1 VHRQWTARDG
11 LPVDGLTDLL
21 QTRDGYLWIATW
33 DGLVRFDGMRFVT
46 FHMGNTDA
54 LPSNRVT
61 RLVELPDGRLLVRT
75 AVPTAVVEHRAGRFA
90 RLEGALAS
98 VSGPRDTSRRGAE
111 GWSVAGTSVRRDGRE
126 VLRTTSRILR
136 HLVDREGNLWLAT
149 LSSGLHRLRRAQV
162 GMVELPGD
170 AQQRR
175 AQSVW
180 EDRAGGVSIATTAGG
195 VYRLA
200 DGRLTR
206 VADTHSLAW
215 LGGDAMGR
223 VWIAADVI
231 AGVGAPLDAATRAAL
246 AAERRRDFHG
256 MFEDRRGARW
266 LPAVS
271 GGISRLADGRWAH
284 FGEAEGIPRRVIR
297 ALHETRDGA
306 LWLLTYG
313 NGLVRVHDG
322 RFERLGAADGLAS
335 DFPRGFHEDA
345 DGIVWI
351 GSFGNGLT
359 RLDRAGGRSLAAA
372 RLRVIRTRDG
382 LPDDVVHQILEDD
395 AGRLWIGSNRGIFTV
410 RRADLNALAAGRL
423 GRVHAVR
430 YDEEQG
436 MRSREVNG
444 GGFPAGARTRDGR
457 LWFPTQDGVAVI
469 DPRLVQRDTILGVA
483 IESVTAGDSVLPSA
497 GEIRLASARRDVEI
511 GYTAPTFVRAEHL
524 RFRYRL
530 DGWHEDWVEAGTRR
544 TASFTNLPPGRYAFR
559 VAATHGDGRWT
570 ELAAPLA
577 VVVEPRVHETTAFRA
592 ALAAALLLAVVAGTS
607 WRARAAAA
615 RARELERLV
624 RARTAELAREK
635 ELTARQ
641 AESLVALDRAKDR
654 FFANISH
661 EFRTPLTLILGPLAD
676 LADGRHGA
684 LPPGARGQ
692 LGMMQRHAQRLLR
705 LINQVLDL
713 TRLESGALPLA
724 PAPHDLTAAARAV
737 TGASAR
743 SPSGADRAR
752 VRRGRPGGGAAG
764 RRAVREGA
772 AHPAVERVQ
781 VHRAR
786 WAGGR
791 CASRREDGQALLAVR
806 TAGSGSP
813 RRCCRACST
822 ASSRW
827 TASRDTA
834 ARGVGDRAEP
844 REGARRAARRD
855 DPRGARGRG
864 APSRA
869 APAAPPRGRRG
880 GGRWRGGGARGCGE
894 SDGGRDGG
902 SRRPARRSRGEPPT
916 GTEAAVAR
924 GEEEARRPHHRG
936 WWWTTTPTCAPT
948 SPGCWPRATACSRP
962 RTGRRGS
969 RSRAKRSPT
978 SCSPT

>member
-1 VHRQWTARDG
+1 VPSVSESSGLRGLTSLRQLRIRALVVAALLAPWRPAAAVLAEPPAGYVHRAWTARDG

-33 DGLVRFDGMRFVT
+33 DGLVRFDGVRFVR

-457 LWFPTQDGVAVI
+457 LW
-469 DPRLVQRDTILGVA
+469 
-483 IESVTAGDSVLPSA
+483 
-497 GEIRLASARRDVEI
+497 
-511 GYTAPTFVRAEHL
+511 
-524 RFRYRL
+524 
-530 DGWHEDWVEAGTRR
+530 
-544 TASFTNLPPGRYAFR
+544 
-559 VAATHGDGRWT
+559 
-570 ELAAPLA
+570 
-577 VVVEPRVHETTAFRA
+577 
-592 ALAAALLLAVVAGTS
+592 
-607 WRARAAAA
+607 
-615 RARELERLV
+615 
-624 RARTAELAREK
+624 
-635 ELTARQ
+635 
-641 AESLVALDRAKDR
+641 
-654 FFANISH
+654 
-661 EFRTPLTLILGPLAD
+661 
-676 LADGRHGA
+676 
-684 LPPGARGQ
+684 
-692 LGMMQRHAQRLLR
+692 
-705 LINQVLDL
+705 
-713 TRLESGALPLA
+713 
-724 PAPHDLTAAARAV
+724 
-737 TGASAR
+737 
-743 SPSGADRAR
+743 
-752 VRRGRPGGGAAG
+752 
-764 RRAVREGA
+764 
-772 AHPAVERVQ
+772 
-781 VHRAR
+781 
-786 WAGGR
+786 
-791 CASRREDGQALLAVR
+791 
-806 TAGSGSP
+806 
-813 RRCCRACST
+813 
-822 ASSRW
+822 
-827 TASRDTA
+827 
-834 ARGVGDRAEP
+834 
-844 REGARRAARRD
+844 
-855 DPRGARGRG
+855 
-864 APSRA
+864 
-869 APAAPPRGRRG
+869 
-880 GGRWRGGGARGCGE
+880 
-894 SDGGRDGG
+894 
-902 SRRPARRSRGEPPT
+902 
-916 GTEAAVAR
+916 
-924 GEEEARRPHHRG
+924 
-936 WWWTTTPTCAPT
+936 
-948 SPGCWPRATACSRP
+948 
-962 RTGRRGS
+962 
-969 RSRAKRSPT
+969 
-978 SCSPT
+978 